1 MLGATFRQFGG
12 TFVPLQRIGE
22 NFGTIGFL
30 IIGAFAL
37 CWMLAAVIYR
47 ARGYDRLHS

>member
-1 MLGATFRQFGG
+1 
-12 TFVPLQRIGE
+12 VLQRIGE